1 MYDKVSTNFEFVNRE
16 KKVLDFWN
24 ENHIFE
30 KSIDSR
36 KNAETFTFYD
46 GPPTANGKPHI
57 GHVLT
62 RVIKDMIPR
71 YKTMKG
77 YMVPRK
83 AGWDTHGLPV
93 EIEVEKL
100 LGIEGKQGIEEY
112 GLEPFIKKCKES
124 VWKYKGMWEDFSGK
138 VGFWADMEH
147 PYVTYH
153 NSFIE
158 SEWWALKQIWDKG
171 LLYKG
176 FKIVPYCP
184 RCGTPL
190 SSQEVAQ
197 GYKDVKERSA
207 VVKFKAKDED
217 AYFLAWT
224 TTPWTLPSNV
234 ALCVNPAEDYV
245 KIKVEDGTTAL
256 EFTYTL
262 AGKAEK
268 ATVRLT
274 RTENVEATADTAA
287 RKVNVTVPSD
297 FRKGKFTLMAA
308 DKDGRMAVRTVY
320 LRGTFSVETENDL
333 WKTVEEK
340 LLGPGCNYYSMEFK
354 NITRKMHVL
363 EIDLKNPK
371 VEVTTSFADDIVP
384 NPNGNA
390 NGNNGFNLRETLSQ
404 LCDRKT
410 SAGEDVIAG
419 INTGFFDSND
429 GIPRGPHVEDGE
441 LVFMHNPSVTATLG
455 NHAWAFTIFTDGTAS
470 CGKKAFT
477 GKIEAAGKEY
487 AYYSVNDTTVRGRNA
502 SVRKSYPV
510 NLYTSRYVK
519 TPHAEKADLT
529 NALATDALYITARYT
544 GANMTVNNGWAE
556 AEVISVADGRT
567 TALTEAPYLKER
579 NEVAIQAFGSQA
591 DELSALKAGDKI
603 KLSSQLTIDGEAKP
617 IQTQNSTMWH
627 YITDGENTLFTVPAN
642 HDFRLKSDPMTFAC
656 VDKSG
661 SRIMLVEIDGRQTG
675 FSIGVNAEEVV
686 DIAFRLGAYNS
697 TRFDGGGSSAMWA
710 KKDGA
715 SGLVSHPSDGKG
727 ERSCMNYMYVRI
739 KK

>member
-1 MYDKVSTNFEFVNRE
+1 MRHSKILLTALAAVAIYGCSSYDDSALW
-16 KKVLDFWN
+16 KKVDETQKQLASLSESLSQLESQIGLLTAAKTGGAITAVT
-24 ENHIFE
+24 ENP
-30 KSIDSR
+30 DGG
-36 KNAETFTFYD
+36 FTITYTSAD
-46 GPPTANGKPHI
+46 GKEAKAVIASSGDLSDTDIIGTKEENGVLYWTITVGGKTT
-57 GHVLT
+57 VLT
-62 RVIKDMIPR
+62 DKDGE
-71 YKTMKG
+71 K
-77 YMVPRK
+77 
-83 AGWDTHGLPV
+83 LPV
-93 EIEVEKL
+93 TGKAPTFSTDKEGYWMVNGEYILDSKGEKVKS
-100 LGIEGKQGIEEY
+100 EGKKASLISGVTRNEDGSVTLTLADGTSVTMETADSFALRIMY
-112 GLEPFIKKCKES
+112 G
-124 VWKYKGMWEDFSGK
+124 G
-138 VGFWADMEH
+138 A
-147 PYVTYH
+147 
-153 NSFIE
+153 
-158 SEWWALKQIWDKG
+158 
-171 LLYKG
+171 
-176 FKIVPYCP
+176 
-184 RCGTPL
+184 
-190 SSQEVAQ
+190 EVR
-197 GYKDVKERSA
+197 GE
-207 VVKFKAKDED
+207 
-217 AYFLAWT
+217 
-224 TTPWTLPSNV
+224 
-234 ALCVNPAEDYV
+234 
-245 KIKVEDGTTAL
+245 IKVEDGTTAL